1 MNVAILFS
9 LQKVLKTVFT
19 IPIQMVWKYYQDR
32 QELVLHTRE
41 IYDTFSSDYPN
52 WKTMPIESIIKRL
65 TYVVKDLPRHTN
77 INSPFG
83 SATQKNILTL

>member
-1 MNVAILFS
+1 VLLKSLFNIIKHECS
-9 LQKVLKTVFT
+9 HFYLAQKVLKTVFT
-19 IPIQMVWKYYQDR
+19 IPIQMVKKYYQDR

-65 TYVVKDLPRHTN
+65 TYVVKIYLD
-77 INSPFG
+77 
-83 SATQKNILTL
+83 ILT

>member
-9 LQKVLKTVFT
+9 TKGVENCIYNTH
-19 IPIQMVWKYYQDR
+19 PDEKYYQDR

-65 TYVVKDLPRHTN
+65 TYVVK
-77 INSPFG
+77 NS
-83 SATQKNILTL
+83 

>member
-9 LQKVLKTVFT
+9 NKRCWKLYLQY
-19 IPIQMVWKYYQDR
+19 PSRWYEKYYQDR

-52 WKTMPIESIIKRL
+52 WKMPIESIIKRL
-65 TYVVKDLPRHTN
+65 TYVVKNLPRHTN

-83 SATQKNILTL
+83 SATKKYLNFY